1 MTQRFVSK
9 EQWLQ
14 ADNEPARICTRLLD
28 KFDEIY
34 QKIESNKPENIK
46 AERRRI
52 IKEGKDAIE
61 KCKLLGLI
69 SSPKDVIKK

>member
-14 ADNEPARICTRLLD
+14 ADNEPARICPRLLD

>member
-14 ADNEPARICTRLLD
+14 ADNEPSRICPRLLD

-69 SSPKDVIKK
+69 SSPKDALKK

>member
-1 MTQRFVSK
+1 MRQRLVAK

-14 ADNEPARICTRLLD
+14 ADNDRARICPRLLD

-34 QKIESNKPENIK
+34 QKIQNNKPENIK

-52 IKEGKDAIE
+52 IKEGKDSIE

>member
-14 ADNEPARICTRLLD
+14 ADNEPARICPRLLD

-52 IKEGKDAIE
+52 IKEGKDAIK

>member
-1 MTQRFVSK
+1 MRQRLVAK

-14 ADNEPARICTRLLD
+14 ADNEPARISPRLLD

-52 IKEGKDAIE
+52 IEEGKDAIE

-69 SSPKDVIKK
+69 SSPKDPIKK

>member
-1 MTQRFVSK
+1 MRQRLVSK

-14 ADNEPARICTRLLD
+14 ADNDRARICPRLLD

-34 QKIESNKPENIK
+34 QKIQNNKPENIK

-52 IKEGKDAIE
+52 IKEGKDSIK

>member
-1 MTQRFVSK
+1 MIAVEDHS
-9 EQWLQ
+9 E
-14 ADNEPARICTRLLD
+14 RICPRLLD

-34 QKIESNKPENIK
+34 QKIQSNKPENIK

-52 IKEGKDAIE
+52 IKEGKDSIE